1 MSTGH
6 GCTPSRLQAA
16 RWGLRC
22 SAQPVTPGVPSP
34 SPVGGVDALP
44 VWGAE
49 GPCWLW
55 RLTVAPFSCACLVL
69 LYSGRSRI
77 LHVSQSSPNPF
88 LLQAG
93 KPFSCGWRTAVAG
106 SYGPAPVAGGEGSA
120 PAPQPRVLAIL
131 ACQRLSPQVRCFCGT
146 ELGHLL
152 TAVME

>member
-88 LLQAG
+88 FYRRGSPSLAVGGLRWLGAMALPQWRAVKARLQL
-93 KPFSCGWRTAVAG
+93 PSPG
-106 SYGPAPVAGGEGSA
+106 SSRSWPASGSA
-120 PAPQPRVLAIL
+120 
-131 ACQRLSPQVRCFCGT
+131 
-146 ELGHLL
+146 L
-152 TAVME
+152 TSGVSVERNSVTC